1 MVENKPQMRYSTEEL
16 SLLKATFAERDDLL
30 KAIRKVF
37 LQMDISEKEDI
48 MIKGAMKENVVE
60 LLRRFFLPEL
70 EGDDAVGNGVDLW
83 MTIKIDDK
91 EPDQAKPHVM
101 ARQALISYMEIQL
114 EVLANGGATEK
125 LDFKKLSNVFNK
137 DAEEMYMDLVARN
150 TIIMH
155 VQQQL
160 MQIKLL
166 AGTKEESP
174 SETIERLHKDS
185 SK

>member
-1 MVENKPQMRYSTEEL
+1 MVEQPQMRYSTEEL

-37 LQMDISEKEDI
+37 LQMELTEQEDV
-48 MIKGAMKENVVE
+48 MIRGAMKDNVVD

-91 EPDQAKPHVM
+91 EPEQAKPHM
-101 ARQALISYMEIQL
+101 DARELLINYMEQQSEELSGSARGEI
-114 EVLANGGATEK
+114 V
-125 LDFKKLSNVFNK
+125 FKNLIRKGFVS
-137 DAEEMYMDLVARN
+137 LVARN

-166 AGTKEESP
+166 AGTKEETP
-174 SETIERLHKDS
+174 EETIKRLHQDS